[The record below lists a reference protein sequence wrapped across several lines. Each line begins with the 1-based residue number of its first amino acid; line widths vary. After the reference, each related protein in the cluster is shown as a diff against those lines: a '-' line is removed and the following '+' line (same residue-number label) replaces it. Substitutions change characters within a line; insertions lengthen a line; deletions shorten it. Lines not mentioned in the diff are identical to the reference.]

1 MMYIVY
7 TCSSFIFIYLH
18 WSSLIIVDHQSS
30 FIIVYPMESHHD
42 LGLSTFINIYI
53 CICIYIYVYI
63 YSWMKR
69 LSPVFY
75 LRSYEIIWNHMKS
88 TTSVNS
94 DWVPIFSLSWQNFWK
109 CVLMESW
116 KFLIFVRWFS
126 WLSQLS
132 HVWKAGFRVVL
143 LLLPGLAMVT
153 CRYMKFSWCNS
164 WVMAVMVIPRD
175 EIGNPNVMGLILIF
189 DISIISKHQ
198 NIIDI
203 IIDIFDQ

>member
-1 MMYIVY
+1 MYIY
-7 TCSSFIFIYLH
+7 
-18 WSSLIIVDHQSS
+18 
-30 FIIVYPMESHHD
+30 M
-42 LGLSTFINIYI
+42 
-53 CICIYIYVYI
+53 YI